1 MALIL
6 VSSNPESATSD
17 FYINKSIELTYNQPI
32 DSTSL
37 TDNVVFLIDLG
48 SNQNVPVT
56 IALKPTDTRVIVVTP
71 LVNLREN
78 TSYRLIVTGVDQ
90 GMGYS
95 LKAASTELL
104 GTTSVVLFTTG
115 DNVYQI
121 DTTIEK
127 QASNLTLEG
136 DLFLPTNIKALGYD
150 FTIAKVRPLNH
161 SHGVSGSITGDSTVR
176 FSFTKT
182 LMTGVSYDDWTT
194 VNVYPL
200 LNDPQY
206 LAYSGVFSTDITIPP
221 YSVTA
226 SNKDLLITFQSALPQ
241 NVAVAVDL
249 NSTITSVDNDEYG
262 GAMQYIFNT
271 ELSTV
276 VYGPEMVKREL
287 SSINDQLNNDYIGAL
302 LFKNSIFLWEKT
314 GRGLNLSEYPFAA
327 KRWVL
332 LTTLLDI
339 MEDKD
344 YHKFVLG
351 GTRRQLGDLNVSVDN
366 PIGRLALKIAR
377 VQKERDIAFETL
389 FKGWQF
395 RAIAGSTRASSSI
408 GDRLWYDINNRYT
421 DPNYKYFQW
430 NYPVANVYINRHA
443 KTNNPFWY

>member
-6 VSSNPESATSD
+6 VSSNPESAASD
-17 FYINKSIELTYNQPI
+17 FYINKSLELTYNQPI

-48 SNQNVPVT
+48 SNQNVPVS
-56 IALKPTDTRVIVVTP
+56 IALKPTDSKVIVVNP

-95 LKAASTELL
+95 LRATSTELL

-150 FTIAKVRPLNH
+150 FTISKVRPRNH
-161 SHGVSGSITGDSTVR
+161 SHGISGAITGDSTVR

-182 LMTGVSYDDWTT
+182 LMTGVDYSDWAI

-206 LAYSGVFSTDITIPP
+206 LAYSGTLAENIAIPGYTISTN
-221 YSVTA
+221 
-226 SNKDLLITFQSALPQ
+226 NKDLLISFGSALPQ
-241 NVAVAVDL
+241 NVAVAIDL
-249 NSTITSVDNDEYG
+249 NSSITSIDNEEYG

-271 ELSTV
+271 ELSTI

-287 SSINDQLNNDYIGAL
+287 SSINDQLNDDYIGAL
-302 LFKNSIFLWEKT
+302 LFKNSMFLWERT
-314 GRGLNLSEYPFAA
+314 GRGLNLAEYPFPA

-332 LTTLLDI
+332 LSTLLDI

-351 GTRRQLGDLNVSVDN
+351 GTRRQLGDLNVSIDN

-395 RAIAGSTRASSSI
+395 KAIAGSTRASSSI

-421 DPNYKYFQW
+421 DPNYKYFQS
-430 NYPVANVYINRHA
+430 NYPVANVYVNRHA